1 MDVKD
6 ARDDDD
12 DDVDDARRRDRSSPV
27 RIALRRS
34 PEGKEEDASRSMV
47 GNRGVVAVVV
57 VVVVVGEGWA

>member
-6 ARDDDD
+6 ARDD